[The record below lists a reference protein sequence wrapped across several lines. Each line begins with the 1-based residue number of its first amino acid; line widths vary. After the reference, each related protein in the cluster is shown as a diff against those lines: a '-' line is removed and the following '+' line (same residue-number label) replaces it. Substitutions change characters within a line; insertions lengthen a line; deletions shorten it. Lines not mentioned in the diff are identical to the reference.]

1 MMSLSNLQFL
11 SPDSLCYSFDHR
23 ANGYSRGEGFGVI
36 VLKPLSQAL
45 ANNDTIRAVIR
56 ASSSNK
62 DGRTPGITQPSG
74 DAQELLIQE
83 TYEKAGLDLGATRF
97 FEAHGTGTQIGDTTE
112 AAAIHSVFG
121 KYRSPE
127 EPLIV
132 GAVKSNVGHL
142 EGASGLASII
152 KAVLALEKGVIPP
165 NTNFE
170 KPNPRIPVKEWN
182 IKVSSTRSSARDVTN
197 QCPVSDRKYSMA
209 FKRSS
214 KSVCQ
219 LVWLRWGQCT
229 CHLRRRTSL
238 SESPRTSRSPPNSDT
253 KRS

>member
-1 MMSLSNLQFL
+1 MSLSNLQFL

-36 VLKPLSQAL
+36 VLKPLSLAL
-45 ANNDTIRAVIR
+45 ASNDTIRAVIR
-56 ASSSNK
+56 ASSSNQ

-74 DAQELLIQE
+74 DAQALLIRE
-83 TYEKAGLDLGATRF
+83 TYEKAGLDLESTRF

-121 KYRSPE
+121 KVRSSE

-152 KAVLALEKGVIPP
+152 KTVMALEHGVIPP

-170 KPNPRIPVKEWN
+170 KPNPRIPVEEWN
-182 IKVSSTRSSARDVTN
+182 IQVSSIRFAIRFFANPCLVPDGEH
-197 QCPVSDRKYSMA
+197 SMA
-209 FKRSS
+209 IARPSES
-214 KSVCQ
+214 ISQ
-219 LVWLRWGQCT
+219 LVWLWRRQCT
-229 CHLRRRTSL
+229 RHLGRCISLHESSWDRRSAPNHRT
-238 SESPRTSRSPPNSDT
+238 
-253 KRS
+253 